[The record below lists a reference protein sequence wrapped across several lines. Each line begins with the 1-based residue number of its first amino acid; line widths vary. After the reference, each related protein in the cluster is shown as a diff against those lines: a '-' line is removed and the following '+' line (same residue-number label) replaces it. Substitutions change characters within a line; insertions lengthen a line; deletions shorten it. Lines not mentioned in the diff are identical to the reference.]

1 MSVYII
7 AEAGVNHNGSLEMAC
22 ELVDR
27 AADAGSDAVKFQ
39 TFRASALVTRTARKA
54 DYQIANMAGAA
65 ESDNQ
70 HAMLKALE
78 LDEAA
83 HHTLLAHCQRRGIA
97 FLSTPFDED
106 SVDLLVRLGVD
117 RLKIPSGELTN
128 ASLVLKVARSGLPVI
143 LSTGMATLPEIDEAL
158 GVLAFGL
165 LGLEQPGR
173 AAFAAARHHPD
184 AARLLTERVT
194 LLHCTTEYPAP
205 LNEVNLHA
213 MATLRQHCGVPVGY
227 SDHTAGISVPV
238 AAAALGACL
247 IEKHFTLDRSLPGPD
262 HRASLE
268 PAELTTMVQMIRD
281 VSIALGQPEKAPTPS
296 EVRNAR
302 VARRSLVALRPIAKG
317 EVFTADALAARRPG
331 TGRSPMDYFDLL
343 GTPASRDYAA
353 DDLIDDGDLF

>member
-65 ESDNQ
+65 ESDSQ

-184 AARLLTERVT
+184 AARLLAERVI

-317 EVFTADALAARRPG
+317 GIFTADALAARRPG

-343 GTPASRDYAA
+343 GTPACRDYAP
-353 DDLIDDGDLF
+353 DDLIDGGDLS

>member
-22 ELVDR
+22 GLVDR
-27 AADAGSDAVKFQ
+27 AADAGADAVKFQ

-65 ESDNQ
+65 ESDSQ

-165 LGLEQPGR
+165 LGLQQPGR
-173 AAFAAARHHPD
+173 AAFAAARHHPN
-184 AARLLTERVT
+184 AARLLAERVT

-343 GTPASRDYAA
+343 GTPACRDYTA